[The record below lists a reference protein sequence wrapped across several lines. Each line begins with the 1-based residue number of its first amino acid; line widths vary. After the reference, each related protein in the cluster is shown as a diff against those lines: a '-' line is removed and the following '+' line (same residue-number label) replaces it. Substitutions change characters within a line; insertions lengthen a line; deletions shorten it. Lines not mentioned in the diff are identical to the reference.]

1 MRRPEGRNRGLLL
14 RTWGRRLLSPYY
26 LAALAV
32 IVFFAVS
39 VNVGLGGGPTGYF
52 SESLVV
58 ASIFITLALAWD
70 FSSGL
75 TGYLSLGLPLFFAL
89 GAYTTGYLVW
99 HGDRSIP
106 ALLLVSL
113 GMGTI
118 GGFLFTFSTLRLRG
132 AYFALFSLLLPLI
145 GADFVTGFWVQLKMP
160 EFAAYFDLPFLG
172 SSWGAELI
180 FLSAVNAVLLT
191 VFFLLKYTHF
201 GLILRGI
208 RDDED
213 AVSSQGIRTFPY
225 KLAAFTIASAVAG
238 FIGSAYALYATEADV
253 DTLGFEFLIL
263 PILIVILGGL
273 GEIAGAVLAGF
284 VVILIYQ
291 YLFQTISTGAL
302 VIFIA
307 LAILLVMFLPGGML
321 RPLRRFID
329 FMRTPEA
336 PP

>member
-1 MRRPEGRNRGLLL
+1 MKPAEGKGLGALF
-14 RTWGRRLLSPYY
+14 RAWGKRLLSPYY
-26 LAALAV
+26 LVALGV
-32 IVFFAVS
+32 IVFLGAS
-39 VNVGLGGGPTGYF
+39 VNVGLAGGPTAYF
-52 SESLVV
+52 AESLAL

-99 HGDRSIP
+99 HGEQSIP
-106 ALLLVSL
+106 TLLLVSL
-113 GMGTI
+113 VVGTM
-118 GGFLFTFSTLRLRG
+118 GGFLFTLSTLRLRG

-160 EFAAYFDLPFLG
+160 EFAAYYNLPFLG

-180 FLSAVNAVLLT
+180 LLSAVNAVLLT
-191 VFFLLKYTHF
+191 VFFLLKDTHF

-225 KLAAFTIASAVAG
+225 KVVAFTIAGAVAG
-238 FIGSAYALYATEADV
+238 FIGSAYALYATDADV

-284 VVILIYQ
+284 AVILVYQ
-291 YLFQTISTGAL
+291 YLFQAISTGAL
-302 VIFIA
+302 LIFTGVTIV
-307 LAILLVMFLPGGML
+307 LGMFLPGGML
-321 RPLRRFID
+321 RSLRRFIE
-329 FMRTPEA
+329 FMRTPEDA
-336 PP
+336 L